1 MTHYKFTRTTAN
13 SKTGPIPVTVT
24 SSDSCPSAC
33 PLKGAGCYA
42 ELGMVGMQWRK
53 VDKGQ
58 HTGTFSA
65 MVDEI
70 SRLPKGQLWRHNVAG
85 DLPHHAEI
93 IDAKALQ
100 MLTKANRKAKA
111 KGFTY
116 THHDVT
122 KPANREAI
130 AAANAGGFTVNLS
143 ANNLDHAD
151 ELAELNIGPVV
162 TIIPEGLPRSIK
174 TPAGRHVI
182 TCPATYN
189 DAIQCIN
196 CEICQKV
203 DRKAIVG
210 FPVHGA
216 RKGKAEKVFMMV
228 QQKGTA

>member
-1 MTHYKFTRTTAN
+1 MTHYKFTRVTAN

-24 SSDSCPSAC
+24 SSDSCPKVC

-53 VDKGQ
+53 VDKGE
-58 HTGTFSA
+58 HSGSFAA

-85 DLPHHAEI
+85 DLPHNAEV

-100 MLTKANRKAKA
+100 ALTKANAKAKA

-116 THHDVT
+116 THHDT
-122 KPANREAI
+122 TNAANRAAI

-143 ANNLDHAD
+143 ANNLQHAD
-151 ELAELNIGPVV
+151 SLAALNIGPVV
-162 TIIPEGLPRSIK
+162 TIAPEGLPRSYK
-174 TPAGRHVI
+174 TPQGRHVI

-189 DAIQCIN
+189 DATQCAN
-196 CEICQKV
+196 CEICQKS
-203 DRKAIVG
+203 DRRSIVA
-210 FPVHGA
+210 FPVHGS
-216 RKGKAEKVFMMV
+216 RKAKAYKVFQMV
-228 QQKGTA
+228 QA

>member
-24 SSDSCPSAC
+24 SSDSCPTAC

-42 ELGMVGMQWRK
+42 ELGMVGMHWRK

-58 HTGTFSA
+58 HTGTFAA

-85 DLPHHAEI
+85 DLSHKAEI
-93 IDAKALQ
+93 IDPSDLQALTRANARAKA
-100 MLTKANRKAKA
+100 R
-111 KGFTY
+111 GFTY
-116 THHDVT
+116 THHDT
-122 KPANREAI
+122 NRAENREAI
-130 AAANAGGFTVNLS
+130 AAANANGFTVNLS
-143 ANNLDHAD
+143 ANNLQHAD
-151 ELAELNIGPVV
+151 ELAALNIGPVV
-162 TIIPEGLPRSIK
+162 TILPEGLPRSFK

-189 DAIQCIN
+189 DAVQCIN

-203 DRKAIVG
+203 DRRSIIG

-216 RKGKAEKVFMMV
+216 RKAKASKVFMMV
-228 QQKGTA
+228 QA